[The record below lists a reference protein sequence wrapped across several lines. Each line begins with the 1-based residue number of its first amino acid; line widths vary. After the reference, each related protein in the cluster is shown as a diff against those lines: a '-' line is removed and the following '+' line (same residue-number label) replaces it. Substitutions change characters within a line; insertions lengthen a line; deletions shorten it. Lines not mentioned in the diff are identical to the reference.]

1 MKTPF
6 LLGALGALTLLL
18 LSSCV
23 DPNYY
28 GESVHYG
35 SASYTTLPNGHNTV
49 YVSGTPYYHH
59 GSQWYRR
66 SSGRYI
72 SCSRPHGYHG
82 SIGHSG
88 HHSSHGI
95 SRLPYGYRS
104 VTVGSSSYY
113 NHGSTWYR
121 KSGSRYVTCQRPS
134 GYSSH
139 NQHKSHGYSSSSK
152 HHRSDSYRRPS
163 SHSSHSSHSSQ
174 SSHSSHSSHSSR
186 SSHGTHDRQRNSS
199 DRKKHGKA
207 TKKHSDHSQSVSPK
221 RGSSTY
227 VSTRTKPSTKTRT
240 KSSRVPEYK
249 KKKHTISKQLKSK
262 SSSDKGKRRLR

>member
-163 SHSSHSSHSSQ
+163 SHSSHSSQ
-174 SSHSSHSSHSSR
+174 SSHSSHSSR

>member
-1 MKTPF
+1 MVRVYSTMKTPF

-121 KSGSRYVTCQRPS
+121 RSGSRYVTCQRPS

-163 SHSSHSSHSSQ
+163 SHSSQ
-174 SSHSSHSSHSSR
+174 RSHSSR